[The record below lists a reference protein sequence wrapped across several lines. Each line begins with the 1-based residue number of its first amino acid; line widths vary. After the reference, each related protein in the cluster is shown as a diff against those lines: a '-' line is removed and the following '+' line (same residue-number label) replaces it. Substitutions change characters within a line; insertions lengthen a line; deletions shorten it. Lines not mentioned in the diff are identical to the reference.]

1 MEEKKMERYIGQLG
15 TDVYGVSADE
25 SKVAHLSYT
34 KEQACAA
41 DADGLLDGTAL
52 TAEVQTVTEFLNDM
66 PYARNVQVVASD
78 AATTKITVH
87 GTNLK
92 DEAISEELTL
102 NGTDPVVGT
111 KAFKTVTSVVLPI
124 ATGTET
130 VDIGWGDAIG
140 LPYTFDVKVLCF
152 ATQAGVFE
160 ATAPTLAIDDNEIEK
175 NTITLATALHD
186 EKAVD
191 VYLVL

>member
-1 MEEKKMERYIGQLG
+1 MERYIGQLG

-25 SKVAHLSYT
+25 AKVAHLHFT

-41 DADGLLDGTAL
+41 DADGLLDGAAL

-78 AATTKITVH
+78 AATTKVTVR
-87 GTNLK
+87 GTNIA
-92 DEAISEELTL
+92 DVAISEELTL
-102 NGTDPVVGT
+102 TGATPVLGT

-124 ATGTET
+124 ATGSET
-130 VDIGWGDAIG
+130 IDVGWGSKIG
-140 LPYTFDVKVLCF
+140 LPYMLKSKPLVF
-152 ATQAGVFE
+152 ATQAGILE
-160 ATAPTLAIDDNEIEK
+160 TTAPTLAIDDDEIEK